1 MCVLTGQSYE
11 FKQTSGM
18 LSRSLLAA
26 FALLPLP
33 CAAGDLY
40 GRVDADGHVFLS
52 DVRQAGYSLV
62 LRDPA
67 RPPATRPTLGG
78 AAGVHCMPTTLDRI
92 ATEERVPRAL
102 LHAVATVESACNP
115 GAVSAKGAQ
124 GLMQLMPGTAAR
136 YGVQRVFD
144 PTDNVRGG
152 ARYLRDLLLRY
163 EGRLE
168 LALAAYNAGEEAVAR
183 HANQIPPFAETR
195 NYVLKVLDHYERLS
209 PPTARERRP

>member
-1 MCVLTGQSYE
+1 MTV
-11 FKQTSGM
+11 
-18 LSRSLLAA
+18 RPALLAL
-26 FALLPLP
+26 ALLPLP
-33 CAAGDLY
+33 CTAGELY
-40 GRVDADGHVFLS
+40 GRVDAAGHVFLS

-78 AAGVHCMPTTLDRI
+78 AAGVRCMPTTLDRI
-92 ATEERVPRAL
+92 ATEESVPQAL

-115 GAVSAKGAQ
+115 AAVSAKGAQ

-136 YGVQRVFD
+136 YGVQRILD
-144 PTDNVRGG
+144 PADNVRGG

-195 NYVLKVLDHYERLS
+195 DYVRKVLDHYERLS
-209 PPTARERRP
+209 LQNARERRR